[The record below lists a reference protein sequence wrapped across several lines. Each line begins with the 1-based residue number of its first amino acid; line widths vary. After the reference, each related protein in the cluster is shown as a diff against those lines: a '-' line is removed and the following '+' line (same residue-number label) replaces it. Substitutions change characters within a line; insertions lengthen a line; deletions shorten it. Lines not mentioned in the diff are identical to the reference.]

1 MITPILKF
9 SFWLRPFGAPIQR
22 LGSYKIKLFD
32 VNKKFDTSKKVMQL
46 WHQGHIS
53 GDATRVCVGS
63 F

>member
-32 VNKKFDTSKKVMQL
+32 VNKKFDTSK
-46 WHQGHIS
+46 
-53 GDATRVCVGS
+53 R
-63 F
+63 